1 VLEPTGNTFD
11 FGIDGEGFFAV
22 QEDGESYLTRDGRFN
37 LDSDGYLLNSKGAN
51 VMGSSGAI
59 HIPEYFQATG
69 NGSGIDLDVGKDG
82 TLRLNGEVYDQLR
95 IVGVNDPSNLE
106 RKGSNYFSAPTSEL
120 IDVSGG
126 SNVMQGF
133 YEKGNVEPLQEM
145 VDMMRNSQM
154 FEAQQRAM
162 RTTDE
167 TLAQATSSL
176 GRF

>member
-1 VLEPTGNTFD
+1 
-11 FGIDGEGFFAV
+11 
-22 QEDGESYLTRDGRFN
+22 
-37 LDSDGYLLNSKGAN
+37 
-51 VMGSSGAI
+51 
-59 HIPEYFQATG
+59 
-69 NGSGIDLDVGKDG
+69 
-82 TLRLNGEVYDQLR
+82 
-95 IVGVNDPSNLE
+95 VGVNDPSNLE
-106 RKGSNYFSAPTSEL
+106 RKGSNYFSAPASEL
-120 IDVSGG
+120 TDVSFD